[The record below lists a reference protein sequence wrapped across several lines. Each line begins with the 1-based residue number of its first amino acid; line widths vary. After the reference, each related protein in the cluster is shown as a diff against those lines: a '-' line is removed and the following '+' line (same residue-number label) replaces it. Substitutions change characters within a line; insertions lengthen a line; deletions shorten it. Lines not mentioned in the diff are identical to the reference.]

1 MTIDPMLDRLNL
13 DSKTL
18 AVRATVTIQTEIP
31 IKIRIVR
38 LGKKNAFPHLRK
50 RGVKSQLDLTRK
62 GLVGMLNRLVE
73 GALIVY
79 EKDAA
84 KGVDAPLPLQVLE
97 SSHFHALLIQNLT
110 GRQDG
115 NIWRNPALLTK
126 DFLHNPQK
134 IRQVSR
140 CHALSGIVVRKVCR
154 VYDNVFR
161 FAMTMITHSPR
172 TASSFNRSA

>member
-1 MTIDPMLDRLNL
+1 MLDRLNL

-18 AVRATVTIQTEIP
+18 AVRPSVTIQTEIP

-38 LGKKNAFPHLRK
+38 LGKTNAFLHLRK

-110 GRQDG
+110 GDV
-115 NIWRNPALLTK
+115 NVWRGPVLLSK
-126 DFLHNPQK
+126 DFLHNPMS

-154 VYDNVFR
+154 V
-161 FAMTMITHSPR
+161 
-172 TASSFNRSA
+172 

>member
-1 MTIDPMLDRLNL
+1 MHCRILPQIIKVNKPAQCQGGEKCFRV
-13 DSKTL
+13 SKSIQIVYVCHADL
-18 AVRATVTIQTEIP
+18 RSSVVVVDAVRHAE
-31 IKIRIVR
+31 
-38 LGKKNAFPHLRK
+38 
-50 RGVKSQLDLTRK
+50 K

-97 SSHFHALLIQNLT
+97 SSHFHALLIQDDVNV
-110 GRQDG
+110 
-115 NIWRNPALLTK
+115 WRGPVLLSK
-126 DFLHNPQK
+126 DFLHNPMS

-154 VYDNVFR
+154 V
-161 FAMTMITHSPR
+161 
-172 TASSFNRSA
+172 

>member
-1 MTIDPMLDRLNL
+1 VIPFLFVSLMPACSLFPCSPHLTIDPMLDRLNL

-18 AVRATVTIQTEIP
+18 TVRPSVTIQSEIP

-38 LGKKNAFPHLRK
+38 LGKTNSFLHLRK
-50 RGVKSQLDLTRK
+50 RGVKSKIDLTRK
-62 GLVGMLNRLVE
+62 GLVGMLNGLVE

-84 KGVDAPLPLQVLE
+84 KGVDTPLPLQVLE
-97 SSHFHALLIQNLT
+97 SSHFHALLIQDLT
-110 GRQDG
+110 TGDG
-115 NIWRNPALLTK
+115 NVWRDPVLLSK
-126 DFLHNPQK
+126 DFLHNPMS

-154 VYDNVFR
+154 V
-161 FAMTMITHSPR
+161 
-172 TASSFNRSA
+172 